1 MSVVDTRHNVQGW
14 IAGARAALAR
24 DRGAFSEAARSEQ
37 TISEIVDVLAVPE
50 AAWADLSARAIE
62 ANAFYHPAWARAV
75 ARHVKG
81 QVGMR
86 ALLAW
91 DGPRKRRLIGL
102 MLVAPAWNCL
112 RLPIP
117 VFVGWYTYAPLTT
130 PLLDRDQPDN
140 AARTLMAAAREAGA
154 QALLLPAMAMD
165 GAAVKAMRSAV
176 EMFGLEPRVF
186 NAHERARLD
195 ATQNIDDAVAAL
207 GAKKLKELRRQRN
220 RLADSGEVAYRIA
233 APGAEA
239 DAALGQFLTLE
250 AAGWK
255 GAAGTALAAK
265 QGDVAFMK
273 EALPAMVRDGAAQI
287 VTLTSGDKV
296 VAAGVLLRHARRAYF
311 FKIAYDES
319 FAKSSPG
326 VQLTLDITRAMCAD
340 EAIDSV
346 DSTAIANH
354 PMIDHIWRDR
364 QPIADLML
372 PTQAGASG
380 FKLLAA
386 FIDARRV
393 LRDAARSLYHRL
405 RKSKG

>member
-24 DRGAFSEAARSEQ
+24 DRAGDAASGEAFFEVADILS
-37 TISEIVDVLAVPE
+37 VPQ
-50 AAWADLSARAIE
+50 AAWADLAARSVE

-91 DGPRKRRLIGL
+91 DGARKRRLLGL
-102 MLVAPAWNCL
+102 MLVAPAWNGL
-112 RLPIP
+112 RLPLP
-117 VFVGWYTYAPLTT
+117 VFVGWYAYAPLTT
-130 PLLDRDQPDN
+130 PLLDRDRPD
-140 AARTLMAAAREAGA
+140 AAAAALMKGAREAGA
-154 QALLLPAMAMD
+154 QALLLPALAQD
-165 GAAVKAMRSAV
+165 GPVAAALLRAAEPFAV
-176 EMFGLEPRVF
+176 TPRIF
-186 NAHERARLD
+186 NAHVRARLD
-195 ATQNIDDAVAAL
+195 ARQGGDDALASL
-207 GAKKLKELRRQRN
+207 GPKKLKELRRQRN
-220 RLADSGEVAYRIA
+220 RLGDTGEVEFRIA

-239 DAALGQFLTLE
+239 QAALDQFLALE

-296 VAAGVLLRHARRAYF
+296 VAAGVVLRHARRAYF
-311 FKIAYDES
+311 FKIAYDEG
-319 FAKSSPG
+319 FAKTSPG
-326 VQLTLDITRAMCAD
+326 VQLTLDITRALCAD

-346 DSTAIANH
+346 DSTAVANH

-372 PTQAGASG
+372 PTQGGAFG
-380 FKLLAA
+380 FKVLATV
-386 FIDARRV
+386 IDARRG
-393 LRDAARSLYHRL
+393 LRDAARALYHRL
-405 RKSKG
+405 RKLKG

>member
-24 DRGAFSEAARSEQ
+24 DRALAPSEAAREP
-37 TISEIVDVLAVPE
+37 ICEVADILAVPE
-50 AAWADLSARAIE
+50 AAWADLVAHAVE

-91 DGPRKRRLIGL
+91 DGPAKRRLIGL

-117 VFVGWYTYAPLTT
+117 VFVGWYAYAPLTT
-130 PLLDRDQPDN
+130 PLLDRDRADA
-140 AARTLMAAAREAGA
+140 AARALMSAVREAGA
-154 QALLLPAMAMD
+154 QALLLPAMAQD
-165 GAAVKAMRSAV
+165 GPVAIALRKAV
-176 EMFGLEPRVF
+176 EPFAVLPRVF

-195 ATQNIDDAVAAL
+195 ATQDIDDAVAAL
-207 GAKKLKELRRQRN
+207 GSKKLKELRRQRN
-220 RLADSGEVAYRIA
+220 RLADIGEVEFRIA

-239 DAALGQFLTLE
+239 DAALEQFLALE

-273 EALPAMVRDGAAQI
+273 EALPAMVRAGAAQI

-311 FKIAYDES
+311 FKIAYDET

-326 VQLTLDITRAMCAD
+326 VQLTLDITRAMCGD
-340 EAIDSV
+340 DTIDTV

-372 PTQAGASG
+372 PAQAGASG
-380 FKLLAA
+380 FRLLAA
-386 FIDARRV
+386 LIAARRV

-405 RKSKG
+405 RKLKG

>member
-1 MSVVDTRHNVQGW
+1 MSVVDTRQNVQGW

-24 DRGAFSEAARSEQ
+24 DRAGASSDAAGDAICE
-37 TISEIVDVLAVPE
+37 VADVLAVPV
-50 AAWADLSARAIE
+50 AAWADLSARSVE

-117 VFVGWYTYAPLTT
+117 VFVGWYAYAPLTT
-130 PLLDRDQPDN
+130 PLLDRDRSD
-140 AARTLMAAAREAGA
+140 AAARALLTGARESGA
-154 QALLLPAMAMD
+154 QAVLLPAMAQD
-165 GAAVKAMRSAV
+165 GAVAAALRRAAEPFAVS
-176 EMFGLEPRVF
+176 PRVF

-195 ATQNIDDAVAAL
+195 ATQDIDDAIAAL

-220 RLADSGEVAYRIA
+220 RLADGGEVEFRIA

-239 DAALGQFLTLE
+239 EAALERFLALE

-255 GAAGTALAAK
+255 GAAGTALAVK
-265 QGDVAFMK
+265 EGDVAFMK

-311 FKIAYDES
+311 FKIAYDEN
-319 FAKSSPG
+319 FAKTSPG
-326 VQLTLDITRAMCAD
+326 VQLTLDITRSLCAD
-340 EAIDSV
+340 AAIDSV

-364 QPIADLML
+364 QPIADLLL
-372 PTQAGASG
+372 PTQAGAAG

-386 FIDARRV
+386 LIDARRV
-393 LRDAARSLYHRL
+393 LRDAARDLYHRL
-405 RKSKG
+405 RKLKG

>member
-1 MSVVDTRHNVQGW
+1 MSVVDTRQNVQGW

-24 DRGAFSEAARSEQ
+24 DRAPAEAARGEAVFEVAD
-37 TISEIVDVLAVPE
+37 ILAVPE
-50 AAWADLSARAIE
+50 AAWADLAARAIE
-62 ANAFYHPAWARAV
+62 SNAFYHPAWARAV

-102 MLVAPAWNCL
+102 MLVAPAWNSL

-117 VFVGWYTYAPLTT
+117 VFVGWYAYAPLTT
-130 PLLDRDQPDN
+130 PLIDRDVAD
-140 AARTLMAAAREAGA
+140 AAARALLAAAAKVGA
-154 QALLLPAMAMD
+154 QALLLSAMAVD
-165 GAAVKAMRSAV
+165 GSVAVALLRAA
-176 EMFGLEPRVF
+176 EPFGVAPRVF

-195 ATQNIDDAVAAL
+195 AKQDIDDAVAAL

-220 RLADSGEVAYRIA
+220 RLADTGEVNFNIA
-233 APGAEA
+233 EPGIEAEA
-239 DAALGQFLTLE
+239 ALEQFLILE

-273 EALPAMVRDGAAQI
+273 EALLAMVRDGVAQI

-296 VAAGVLLRHARRAYF
+296 VAAGIVLRHARRAYF
-311 FKIAYDES
+311 FKIAYDEI

-326 VQLTLDITRAMCAD
+326 VQLTLDITRMMCAD
-340 EAIDSV
+340 DTIDSV

-372 PTQAGASG
+372 PTQAGAAG
-380 FKLLAA
+380 FRLLATL
-386 FIDARRV
+386 IDTRRV
-393 LRDAARSLYHRL
+393 LRDTARSLYHRL
-405 RKSKG
+405 RKLKG

>member
-24 DRGAFSEAARSEQ
+24 DRDAFGEAVRSEQ
-37 TISEIVDVLAVPE
+37 AIFEVVDILAVPE

-91 DGPRKRRLIGL
+91 DSPRKRRLIGL

-117 VFVGWYTYAPLTT
+117 VFVGWYAYAPLTT
-130 PLLDRDQPDN
+130 PLLERDQPDN
-140 AARTLMAAAREAGA
+140 AARTLMGAAREAGA
-154 QALLLPAMAMD
+154 QALLLPALAQD
-165 GAAVKAMRSAV
+165 GAVAAALRRAT
-176 EMFGLEPRVF
+176 EPFAIGPRVF

-195 ATQNIDDAVAAL
+195 ATQAIDAAVEAL

-220 RLADSGEVAYRIA
+220 RLADTGEVNFRIA

-239 DAALGQFLTLE
+239 EAALEQFLALE

-265 QGDVAFMK
+265 QGDVAFMR
-273 EALPAMVRDGAAQI
+273 EALPPMVRDGAAQI

-340 EAIDSV
+340 DAIDSV

-364 QPIADLML
+364 QPIADLLL
-372 PTQAGASG
+372 PTQAGGSG

-386 FIDARRV
+386 LIDARRV

-405 RKSKG
+405 RKLKG

>member
-24 DRGAFSEAARSEQ
+24 DRGAFGDLARSEQ
-37 TISEIVDVLAVPE
+37 AISEVVDILAVPE
-50 AAWADLSARAIE
+50 AAWADLSARAVE

-112 RLPIP
+112 RLPLP
-117 VFVGWYTYAPLTT
+117 VFVGWYAYAPLTT
-130 PLLDRDQPDN
+130 PLLDRDQPDD
-140 AARTLMAAAREAGA
+140 AAHALMKAAREAGA
-154 QALLLPAMAMD
+154 QALLLPALAMD
-165 GAAVKAMRSAV
+165 GAVAAALRRATEPFAIS
-176 EMFGLEPRVF
+176 PRVF

-195 ATQNIDDAVAAL
+195 ATQDIDEALAAL

-220 RLADSGEVAYRIA
+220 RLADTGDVEYRVA

-239 DAALGQFLTLE
+239 VTALEQFLALE

-255 GAAGTALAAK
+255 GAAGTALAAR

-273 EALPAMVRDGAAQI
+273 EALPAMVREGAAQI

-296 VAAGVLLRHARRAYF
+296 VAAGVLLRHAGRAYF
-311 FKIAYDES
+311 FKIAYDEA
-319 FAKSSPG
+319 FAKMSPG
-326 VQLTLDITRAMCAD
+326 VLLTLDITRAMCAD
-340 EAIDSV
+340 AAIDSV
-346 DSTAIANH
+346 DSNAVANH

-380 FKLLAA
+380 FRLLAA
-386 FIDARRV
+386 LIDARRA

-405 RKSKG
+405 RKLKG

>member
-24 DRGAFSEAARSEQ
+24 DRGACSEAARSEQ
-37 TISEIVDVLAVPE
+37 AISEVVDILAVPE

-81 QVGMR
+81 QIGMR

-117 VFVGWYTYAPLTT
+117 VFVGWYAYAPLTT
-130 PLLDRDQPDN
+130 PQLDRDQLQS
-140 AARTLMAAAREAGA
+140 AAHALMAAAREAGA
-154 QALLLPAMAMD
+154 QALLLPALAQD
-165 GAAVKAMRSAV
+165 GAVANALRRAAETFAVPS
-176 EMFGLEPRVF
+176 RVF

-195 ATQNIDDAVAAL
+195 ATQDIDDAIAAL

-220 RLADSGEVAYRIA
+220 RLADTGDVEFRIA
-233 APGAEA
+233 APGAEVE
-239 DAALGQFLTLE
+239 AALDQFLALE

-265 QGDVAFMK
+265 QGDIAFMK

-311 FKIAYDES
+311 FKIAYDEA
-319 FAKSSPG
+319 FAKMSPG

-372 PTQAGASG
+372 PTQDGVSG

-386 FIDARRV
+386 LVDARRM
-393 LRDAARSLYHRL
+393 LRDAARALYHRL
-405 RKSKG
+405 RKLKG

>member
-24 DRGAFSEAARSEQ
+24 DRGDAARGEAVFEVADIL
-37 TISEIVDVLAVPE
+37 TVPE

-91 DGPRKRRLIGL
+91 DGSAKRRLIGL

-117 VFVGWYTYAPLTT
+117 VFVGWYAYAPLTT
-130 PLLDRDQPDN
+130 PLLDRDRSD
-140 AARTLMAAAREAGA
+140 AAARALLAAAANAGA
-154 QALLLPAMAMD
+154 QALLLPAMAQD
-165 GAAVKAMRSAV
+165 GLVAAVLRHAAEPFGAA
-176 EMFGLEPRVF
+176 PRVF

-195 ATQNIDDAVAAL
+195 ATQDIDDAVAAL
-207 GAKKLKELRRQRN
+207 GSKKLKELRRQRN
-220 RLADSGEVAYRIA
+220 RLADTGEVSFRIA
-233 APGAEA
+233 APGADAE
-239 DAALGQFLTLE
+239 AALDRFLALE

-287 VTLTSGDKV
+287 VTLTSGDKT

-311 FKIAYDES
+311 FKIAYDET

-326 VQLTLDITRAMCAD
+326 VQLTLDITRAMCGD
-340 EAIDSV
+340 DSIDSV

-364 QPIADLML
+364 QPIADLLL
-372 PTQAGASG
+372 PAQAGASG
-380 FKLLAA
+380 FRLLAA
-386 FIDARRV
+386 LIDARHV
-393 LRDAARSLYHRL
+393 LRDAARALYHRL
-405 RKSKG
+405 RKLKG